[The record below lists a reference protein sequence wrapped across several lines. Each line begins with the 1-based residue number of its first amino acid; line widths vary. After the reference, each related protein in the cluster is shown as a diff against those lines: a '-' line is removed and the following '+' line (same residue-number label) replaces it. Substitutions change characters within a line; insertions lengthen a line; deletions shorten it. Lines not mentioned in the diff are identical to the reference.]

1 MDAEWWRCICPLCAR
16 STHTENVVYGR
27 RFKIRSQPC
36 KKITNTCAI
45 LLKKKCLP
53 VRATSFKCA
62 RPEPAPMSTCLYT
75 GTLLIKT

>member
-1 MDAEWWRCICPLCAR
+1 
-16 STHTENVVYGR
+16 
-27 RFKIRSQPC
+27 
-36 KKITNTCAI
+36 
-45 LLKKKCLP
+45 LKKKCLP